1 MLRKAG
7 RFAPKGWLFYSEIRK
22 SYLVVLIS
30 GIYEDCIEYLI
41 NKRVD
46 TIGDSEVS
54 AFIEKTLDIQMRNPN
69 WDNLMTVL
77 GRFSKKW
84 VTIMNKKINNRVKT
98 DLNNIV
104 NNKNAVAHGN
114 TSGLTL
120 GEIKICNKNCKSI
133 FEKLEKIM

>member
-1 MLRKAG
+1 
-7 RFAPKGWLFYSEIRK
+7 
-22 SYLVVLIS
+22 
-30 GIYEDCIEYLI
+30 
-41 NKRVD
+41 
-46 TIGDSEVS
+46 
-54 AFIEKTLDIQMRNPN
+54 
-69 WDNLMTVL
+69 MTVL